1 MTLHKDRRIGRLS
14 VLLLLH
20 ETEENQQISRLER
33 DGWKVCLGRV
43 GSMDAHKVVA
53 AIETASKKSGVIQS
67 EGYRESHALYHA
79 TMEALHGVTRGEMSL
94 GSPLRTVG
102 LKFAVLREIRM
113 KARRKAIGSPFHFTA
128 RSELRLRGL
137 STKHSE
143 SELITY
149 ESAHRFQMIGAMREI
164 SFSWHSSFLYGR
176 FTKVKEKGLK

>member
-20 ETEENQQISRLER
+20 ETEENQQIRRLER

-79 TMEALHGVTRGEMSL
+79 TMEALHGVTRGEMLL
-94 GSPLRTVG
+94 GSLLRTVG
-102 LKFAVLREIRM
+102 LKFAVLR
-113 KARRKAIGSPFHFTA
+113 GNPY
-128 RSELRLRGL
+128 
-137 STKHSE
+137 E
-143 SELITY
+143 SEAEGDWIAVSLYGT
-149 ESAHRFQMIGAMREI
+149 IGAPI
-164 SFSWHSSFLYGR
+164 
-176 FTKVKEKGLK
+176 KGLEHETFGVGINHI

>member
-79 TMEALHGVTRGEMSL
+79 TMEALHGVTRGEMLL
-94 GSPLRTVG
+94 GSLLRTVEPE
-102 LKFAVLREIRM
+102 VC
-113 KARRKAIGSPFHFTA
+113 
-128 RSELRLRGL
+128 RLAGK
-137 STKHSE
+137 S
-143 SELITY
+143 
-149 ESAHRFQMIGAMREI
+149 
-164 SFSWHSSFLYGR
+164 
-176 FTKVKEKGLK
+176 V

>member
-43 GSMDAHKVVA
+43 GSMDAHKVVV

-79 TMEALHGVTRGEMSL
+79 TMEALHGVTRGEMPL

-102 LKFAVLREIRM
+102 LKFAVLR
-113 KARRKAIGSPFHFTA
+113 GNPY
-128 RSELRLRGL
+128 
-137 STKHSE
+137 E
-143 SELITY
+143 SEAEGDWIAVSLYGT
-149 ESAHRFQMIGAMREI
+149 IGAPI
-164 SFSWHSSFLYGR
+164 
-176 FTKVKEKGLK
+176 KGLEHETFGVGINHI

>member
-20 ETEENQQISRLER
+20 ETEENQQISRLEQ

-79 TMEALHGVTRGEMSL
+79 TMEALHGVTRGEMLL
-94 GSPLRTVG
+94 GSLLRTVG
-102 LKFAVLREIRM
+102 LKFAVLR
-113 KARRKAIGSPFHFTA
+113 GNPY
-128 RSELRLRGL
+128 
-137 STKHSE
+137 E
-143 SELITY
+143 SEAEGDWIAVSLYGT
-149 ESAHRFQMIGAMREI
+149 IGAPI
-164 SFSWHSSFLYGR
+164 
-176 FTKVKEKGLK
+176 KGLEHETFGVGINHI